1 MAEIK
6 NFPNNVDEYIG
17 AQNVMKWLHGR
28 TSGVFGAD
36 GNLSVTANGN
46 MTVRV
51 SDGVG
56 WLANDKADGT
66 VFWNDTKEQ
75 TGSELQLTIPLA
87 NAVSP
92 RIDRVVVSWDTVDY
106 AAKPRIEVLKGTAAS
121 TPVAPALTNNS
132 LLRQISLAQIAI
144 PAAASK
150 ITSANIT
157 DERLDSTVCGLVTDW
172 VSVDTKVMQEQFA
185 AFLTQIKT
193 ELEQLHAGTAT
204 MMRATYDPQG
214 RQTDIFKAID
224 KVSNIYY
231 ARLTLNGWTACSS
244 ADQAKGLLY
253 QQTATLTCANRHAPV
268 VTAASEFLS
277 GIGYD
282 KTGVPATDDVLD
294 EVQDIINDGVTVT
307 AYNSVLVKVKEKPTA
322 EIRARWVIQS

>member
-172 VSVDTKVMQEQFA
+172 VSVDTTTMQQQFKE
-185 AFLTQIKT
+185 FLQQIKE
-193 ELEQLHAGTAT
+193 ELNDINAGTAA
-204 MMRATYDPQG
+204 MLRSTYDPQG
-214 RQTDIFKAID
+214 RRTDIFKAID
-224 KVSNIYY
+224 EVSNIYY
-231 ARLTLNGWTACSS
+231 QKYLRKSN
-244 ADQAKGLLY
+244 
-253 QQTATLTCANRHAPV
+253 
-268 VTAASEFLS
+268 
-277 GIGYD
+277 
-282 KTGVPATDDVLD
+282 
-294 EVQDIINDGVTVT
+294 ND
-307 AYNSVLVKVKEKPTA
+307 
-322 EIRARWVIQS
+322 

>member
-75 TGSELQLTIPLA
+75 TGSELQLTIPMA
-87 NAVSP
+87 NSVSP

-106 AAKPRIEVLKGTAAS
+106 AAKPRIEVLKGMAAS

-132 LLRQISLAQIAI
+132 LLRQISLARVYVG
-144 PAAASK
+144 AAVSK
-150 ITSANIT
+150 ITADNIT
-157 DERLDSTVCGLVTDW
+157 DERLDSSVCGLVTDW
-172 VSVDTKVMQEQFA
+172 IRVDTTAMQESFE
-185 AFLTQIKT
+185 AFLSRIET
-193 ELEQLHAGTAT
+193 ELNQLNAGTAS

-214 RQTDIFKAID
+214 RNTDIFKYTD
-224 KVSNIYY
+224 KVANVYY
-231 ARLTLNGWTACSS
+231 ATLNVTRWSS
-244 ADQAKGLLY
+244 TGAADQAKGLLY
-253 QQTATLTCANRHAPV
+253 QQTATLSCANSHAPA
-268 VTAASEFLS
+268 VTESSVFLS
-277 GIGYD
+277 GVGFNA
-282 KTGVPATDDVLD
+282 TGVAGTDDALGEVL
-294 EVQDIINDGVTVT
+294 EIINKGRTET
-307 AYNSVLVKVKEKPTA
+307 ISGAVLVKVREKPA
-322 EIRARWVIQS
+322 ASISARWTIQA

>member
-46 MTVRV
+46 MTVSV

-56 WLANDKADGT
+56 WLSNDKADGT

-172 VSVDTKVMQEQFA
+172 VSVDTTTMQQQFKE
-185 AFLTQIKT
+185 FLQQIKE
-193 ELEQLHAGTAT
+193 ELNDINAGTAA
-204 MMRATYDPQG
+204 MLRSTYDPQN
-214 RQTDIFKAID
+214 RRKDIFKAIEGTAAMYTA
-224 KVSNIYY
+224 K
-231 ARLTLNGWTACSS
+231 LTLNGWTACTGTDL
-244 ADQAKGLLY
+244 ANGYAYK
-253 QQTATLTCANRHAPV
+253 QTATLSKSNSNAPT
-268 VTAASEFLS
+268 VTANSVFVS
-277 GIGYD
+277 GVGFTP
-282 KTGVPATDDVLD
+282 TGVVATDEELAEVL
-294 EVQDIINDGVTVT
+294 DIINAGKTVTGAGTVTV
-307 AYNSVLVKVKEKPTA
+307 YVQEKPSA
-322 EIRARWVIQS
+322 AINARWAITT